1 MLVRTWYS
9 GISAGTELATYRG
22 TNPYLD
28 RRWDPEM
35 ALFLRGGTTFSYP
48 VDVWG
53 YSEVGV
59 VEAVGHDVTSL
70 AAGDVVWGMWGH
82 RSHAVLPAERLEGH
96 RLPAGLDPMVGTFDR
111 VGAVALNAVLAAGA
125 FLGETVVVF
134 GQGVIGLLAT
144 QLLAG
149 QGIEVLAVDTVPATA
164 GVGAQSSAR
173 SRCSVRRRRRA
184 RRCGEQTDGRGAD
197 RVIELTGAYPA
208 LHEAIRCAGVDGTVV
223 AGGFYQG
230 PATALRLGEEF
241 HHNRVRL
248 VPSQIGAR
256 ADRAAAAL
264 DPPAAGLD
272 RDAAVRPRPAGP
284 AAAGH
289 PRAAGRAG
297 GGGVRA
303 AGRAARRPAAGDPGL
318 PTGVHHEASG
328 DGWPCRS
335 STCRATRWRAKWEH
349 AQRLGFDAIELR
361 GAGEGR
367 FAARLPELRAAAAA
381 GVPMPTVCV
390 EMLHFVGDFD
400 ADRRAR
406 RAGPDDGPAVGDR
419 RDRRPAGHDPGLVR
433 DVQPPAA
440 AVRAAA
446 LRGRGHRGAGRGV
459 RRDWPRTPRPKA

>member
-35 ALFLRGGTTFSYP
+35 ALFLSGGTTFSYP

-53 YSEVGV
+53 YSEVGR
-59 VEAVGHDVTSL
+59 VEAVGPDVTSL
-70 AAGDVVWGMWGH
+70 AVGDLVWGMWGH
-82 RSHAVLPAERLEGH
+82 RSHAVLPIERLEGH
-96 RLPAGLDPMVGTFDR
+96 RLPAGLDPMIGTFDR

-134 GQGVIGLLAT
+134 GQGVIGLLTT

-149 QGIEVLAVDTVPATA
+149 QGIEVIAVDAIPARLEWAEKFGAIPVLADGDVALTVW
-164 GVGAQSSAR
+164 
-173 SRCSVRRRRRA
+173 
-184 RRCGEQTDGRGAD
+184 EQTDGRGAD

-230 PATALRLGEEF
+230 PAAALRLGEEF

-256 ADRAAAAL
+256 ADRAPAPL

-272 RDAAVRPRPAGP
+272 RDAAVRPRPARP

-289 PRAAGRAG
+289 PRAPGRAG
-297 GGGVRA
+297 RRGVRA
-303 AGRAARRPAAGDPGL
+303 AGPPAGRPAAGDPGL
-318 PTGVHHEASG
+318 PAGG
-328 DGWPCRS
+328 
-335 STCRATRWRAKWEH
+335 
-349 AQRLGFDAIELR
+349 QR
-361 GAGEGR
+361 
-367 FAARLPELRAAAAA
+367 
-381 GVPMPTVCV
+381 
-390 EMLHFVGDFD
+390 
-400 ADRRAR
+400 
-406 RAGPDDGPAVGDR
+406 
-419 RDRRPAGHDPGLVR
+419 
-433 DVQPPAA
+433 
-440 AVRAAA
+440 
-446 LRGRGHRGAGRGV
+446 
-459 RRDWPRTPRPKA
+459 